1 VDQGKFS
8 IIAIGFSSKSISIS
22 GNPTYVAA
30 LGKTK
35 ITNLGGLPLT
45 GITYDVLGLDA
56 VLYSVEVDHPT
67 NLAAGYI
74 SKLLLQLNMT
84 RK

>member
-22 GNPTYVAA
+22 GNPTYITA

-35 ITNLGGLPLT
+35 IINLGGLPLT
-45 GITYDVLGLDA
+45 GITYDVLGLDD
-56 VLYSVEVDHPT
+56 VLYSVQVDHPT
-67 NLAAGYI
+67 DLESGFNLNRIAI
-74 SKLLLQLNMT
+74 
-84 RK
+84 